1 MVRETRHLW
10 VGNLPD
16 NVREERIREH
26 FQRYNYFFSLVN
38 HLVVNLRLN
47 GTRHSSSLM
56 VMSRLISMS
65 TAIFGPLCVSVCV
78 Y

>member
-26 FQRYNYFFSLVN
+26 FQRYSIFYLTLTLCYYEPICVEPETPRLSRGRQNLVD
-38 HLVVNLRLN
+38 LKV
-47 GTRHSSSLM
+47 
-56 VMSRLISMS
+56 I
-65 TAIFGPLCVSVCV
+65 
-78 Y
+78 